1 MESLPSHKGT
11 DRPLED
17 IKILGI
23 TVVQDPFEL
32 YQEKLKAKVARQD
45 QSEEALAR
53 RAEKKAKRDKDRTTW
68 LGTNL
73 GNQDAKR
80 KRGDNDDEEDAA
92 VGKYLAARR
101 AAAPLPAAASSAAT
115 SAILPTGAYNFGG
128 QEKKQKKTGGF
139 GDFSGW

>member
-1 MESLPSHKGT
+1 MRGKYYDT
-11 DRPLED
+11 DSPTLHS
-17 IKILGI
+17 
-23 TVVQDPFEL
+23 VQDPFEL

-73 GNQDAKR
+73 GDQDTKR
-80 KRGDNDDEEDAA
+80 KRGDDEEDVA
-92 VGKYLAARR
+92 VGKYLAAKKV
-101 AAAPLPAAASSAAT
+101 ASSA
-115 SAILPTGAYNFGG
+115 IPTGAYNFGG
-128 QEKKQKKTGGF
+128 QEKKQKKAGGF

>member
-1 MESLPSHKGT
+1 MRKSDLC
-11 DRPLED
+11 
-17 IKILGI
+17 
-23 TVVQDPFEL
+23 VQDPFEL
-32 YQEKLKAKVARQD
+32 YQEKLKAKVARAD

-73 GNQDAKR
+73 GDQDSKR
-80 KRGDNDDEEDAA
+80 KRGHDEEDAA
-92 VGKYLAARR
+92 VGKYLAAKK
-101 AAAPLPAAASSAAT
+101 AAPEAST
-115 SAILPTGAYNFGG
+115 AIPTGAYNFGG